1 MRFKSIAIQSN
12 HGKKP
17 CSVHNKLT
25 HLGIGEAEDY
35 PIFMAVSENSGKDNS
50 GKEIY
55 QTNDNGERSLDKHN
69 HLIQQH
75 DLQEIAIEFEKWAI
89 KQKLSFWK

>member
-1 MRFKSIAIQSN
+1 MQKWDDKIN
-12 HGKKP
+12 PK
-17 CSVHNKLT
+17 
-25 HLGIGEAEDY
+25 AEDY